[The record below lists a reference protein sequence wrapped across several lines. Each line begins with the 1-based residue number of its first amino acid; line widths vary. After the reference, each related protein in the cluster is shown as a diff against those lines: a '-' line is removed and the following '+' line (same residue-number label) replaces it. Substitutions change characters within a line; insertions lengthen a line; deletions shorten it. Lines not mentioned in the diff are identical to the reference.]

1 MAALTMVVYHII
13 ATQLVVIAILGWRYN
28 GAVTRGSGKYLGPLC
43 LTIAALAF
51 RLDVLYAFRL
61 IFDVDLALQWW
72 WSIVVFLQAV
82 AIAHMGNRVLA
93 HYVSGWMLYR
103 RAVRDAAH
111 TPD

>member
-61 IFDVDLALQWW
+61 IFDVDLALHGGGRSWCSFRLW
-72 WSIVVFLQAV
+72 PSRTWETACW
-82 AIAHMGNRVLA
+82 R
-93 HYVSGWMLYR
+93 
-103 RAVRDAAH
+103 
-111 TPD
+111 TT